1 MFKVKVLKA
10 DDIKKIL
17 SIKDVIKAVEEAY
30 VAKAQKKAQVFSTI
44 FHEFKAGKADMD
56 IKAGHLLDA
65 NIYGLKQ
72 VSWFNGNLEKGLPPL
87 IGLIMIFESDT
98 GRPIGLLDASHITS
112 LRTGAAGGIGIKN
125 LARKDSKTILIVG
138 SGNQAKY
145 QIATSLFLLNKIE
158 KVYVYNP
165 LFPNEATKFVDTIKD
180 FLIND
185 FMPKPCKDEADYD
198 DFEKVRNIKFEV
210 VKNIEEAAKK
220 SDIIITATPSKNPMI
235 KKDWISP
242 GTHINCIGSD
252 MEGKQEIDENIFGIA
267 RVFVDDINQ
276 AITVGETE
284 MAIKNGIIT
293 KENIIGEIGEIL
305 EGSKKGRLTDD
316 DITLFDTSG
325 LAIQD
330 LITAKYALD
339 MAEKKGF
346 AIEVEV

>member
-17 SIKDVIKAVEEAY
+17 SIGDVIKAVEEAY
-30 VAKAQKKAQVFSTI
+30 VAKAQKKAHVFSTI
-44 FHEFKAGKADMD
+44 FHEFKSGKADMD
-56 IKAGHLLDA
+56 IKSGHLINS
-65 NIYGLKQ
+65 NIYGFKQ
-72 VSWFNGNLEKGLPPL
+72 VSWFKENLEKGLPPL
-87 IGLIMIFESDT
+87 IGLIMIFDSDT
-98 GRPIGLLDASHITS
+98 GRPIGLLDASYITS

-125 LARKDSKTILIVG
+125 LARKNSKTILIIG

-145 QIATSLFLLNKIE
+145 QIATSLFLLNNIE

-165 LFPNEATKFVDTIKD
+165 LFPNEATRLVETIKD

-185 FMPKPCKDEADYD
+185 FLPRPCNVEADYNY
-198 DFEKVRNIKFEV
+198 FEKVRNVKFEV
-210 VKNIEEAAKK
+210 IKNIEEATRNA
-220 SDIIITATPSKNPMI
+220 DIIITATPSKEPMI
-235 KKDWISP
+235 KKDWISL

-284 MAIKNGIIT
+284 TAIKNRIIT
-293 KENIIGEIGEIL
+293 KENLIGEIGEVL

-339 MAEKKGF
+339 IAEKKGF
-346 AIEVEV
+346 SIEVEV